1 MRSIQ
6 LKVDDSIFE
15 KVMVMLELLP
25 QDKVKVEENIYYC
38 PAITIEEAKK
48 KVNQAINNI
57 ENNKGLQ
64 LNEAFDKVL
73 KS

>member
-64 LNEAFDKVL
+64 LNEVFDKVL